1 MNDFLRIGCLRS
13 FNEDIEDTL
22 IASLLMLLLFYRS
35 LDLLVPVIPRAE
47 SGLLNLI
54 LKSFSFPSQH
64 YPIESLY
71 FDEVINFSD
80 GAFLISLA
88 SPLLTTFRDFFIFN
102 GLMFSF

>member
-1 MNDFLRIGCLRS
+1 MNDFFSIGCLRS
-13 FNEDIEDTL
+13 FNEDIEETL

-35 LDLLVPVIPRAE
+35 LDLLIPEIPKAE
-47 SGLLNLI
+47 SGPLNLI
-54 LKSFSFPSQH
+54 LSFSFPSQP

-71 FDEVINFSD
+71 FAEVINFSD

-88 SPLLTTFRDFFIFN
+88 SPLLTTFNDFFILY